1 MRIVIPDDYQDCVRH
16 LDCFGKLG
24 AAAGAEHDVTIFNDS
39 VTDIDALAARF
50 AGAQALVLI
59 RERTSITAPLL
70 DRLPD
75 LKMISQTAK
84 VSGHIDLAACTARGI
99 AVAEGFGDPTSTA
112 ELTWAMIMASRRHL
126 VTEVN
131 RLNDGQWQG
140 CLGQQLRGQTMGV
153 WGYGRIGKLV
163 AGYARAFGMKVWIWG
178 RSGSMARAQAD
189 GFDIAPT
196 RERFFSDSDVISVH
210 LRLNGETTGIV
221 QEDDLAAMKKTALF
235 VNTSRAE
242 LVAPGALAAALDAG
256 RPGFAAVDV
265 YEEEPVLGA
274 RHPLLNRDNVLCTP
288 HIGYVE
294 RDNYELYLGTAFD
307 NLLAYAAGR
316 PVNLANPEVLEKI

>member
-16 LDCFGKLG
+16 LDCFRKLG
-24 AAAGAEHDVTIFNDS
+24 AGHQVTVFNDS

-59 RERTSITAPLL
+59 RERTRITERLL

-75 LKMISQTAK
+75 LRLISQTAK
-84 VSGHIDLAACTARGI
+84 ISGHIDLAACTARGI
-99 AVAEGFGDPTSTA
+99 AVAEGSGDPTSTA

-126 VTEVN
+126 VSEVN
-131 RLNDGQWQG
+131 RLNSGKWQG
-140 CLGQQLRGQTMGV
+140 FLGQQLRGQRMGI

-178 RSGSMARAQAD
+178 RDGSIARAQAD
-189 GFDIAPT
+189 GFDVAPT
-196 RERFFSDSDVISVH
+196 REQFFSDCDVISMH
-210 LRLNGETTGIV
+210 LRLNSETAGIV
-221 QEDDLAAMKKTALF
+221 TERDLARMKKTALF

-242 LVAPGALAAALDAG
+242 LVAPGALVSALDAG

-307 NLLAYAAGR
+307 NVLAYDAGR
-316 PVNLANPEVLEKI
+316 PVNLANPDVLAPK

>member
-16 LDCFGKLG
+16 LDCFAKL
-24 AAAGAEHDVTIFNDS
+24 AAAHGIRHDITIFNDS
-39 VTDIDALAARF
+39 VTDLDALAARF

-59 RERTSITAPLL
+59 RERTRITASLL

-84 VSGHIDLAACTARGI
+84 VSGHIDLAACTERGI
-99 AVAEGFGDPTSTA
+99 AVAEGSGDPTSTA
-112 ELTWAMIMASRRHL
+112 ELTWALIMASRRHVL
-126 VTEVN
+126 AEAN
-131 RLNDGQWQG
+131 RLNNGRWQG
-140 CLGQQLRGQTMGV
+140 FLGQQLRGQTIGI

-163 AGYARAFGMKVWIWG
+163 AGYARAFGMNVWIWG
-178 RSGSMARAQAD
+178 RTGSMTRAQAD
-189 GFDIAPT
+189 GYDIAPT

-210 LRLNGETTGIV
+210 LRLNEETVGIV
-221 QEDDLAAMKKTALF
+221 QQMDLTAMKQTALF

-242 LVAPGALAAALDAG
+242 LVAPSALTAALDAG

-274 RHPLLNRDNVLCTP
+274 RHPLLNRENVLCTP

-294 RDNYELYLGTAFD
+294 RENYELYLGTAFD

-316 PVNLANPEVLEKI
+316 PVNLANPEALKQK

>member
-16 LDCFGKLG
+16 LDCFEKLREG
-24 AAAGAEHDVTIFNDS
+24 HQVTVFNDS

-59 RERTSITAPLL
+59 RERTHITEQLL
-70 DRLPD
+70 ARLPD
-75 LKMISQTAK
+75 LRLISQTAK
-84 VSGHIDLAACTARGI
+84 VSGHIDLPACTARGI
-99 AVAEGFGDPTSTA
+99 AVAEGSGDPTSTA

-131 RLNDGQWQG
+131 RLNSGKWQG
-140 CLGQQLRGQTMGV
+140 CLGQQLRGQRMGV
-153 WGYGRIGKLV
+153 LGYGRIGKLV
-163 AGYARAFGMKVWIWG
+163 ADYARAFGMKVWIWG
-178 RSGSMARAQAD
+178 RSGSVSRAQAG

-196 RERFFSDSDVISVH
+196 RERFFSDSDIISVH
-210 LRLNGETTGIV
+210 LRLNSETGGII
-221 QEDDLAAMKKTALF
+221 QASDLALMKKTALF

-242 LVAPGALAAALDAG
+242 LVAPGALTSALDAG
-256 RPGFAAVDV
+256 RPGSAAVDV

-307 NLLAYAAGR
+307 NVLAYDAGR
-316 PVNLANPEVLEKI
+316 PANLANPDVLAPK